1 MTRAPDSVTVTDTL
15 AGIEKSINWLE
26 PDLGTFANYLSW
38 RRLSLSV
45 QEAVQTDH
53 DAQMKLVG
61 KMEILREL
69 ISLIDDNRAAAKRR
83 E

>member
-26 PDLGTFANYLSW
+26 NDLQSFANYLSW

-69 ISLIDDNRAAAKRR
+69 ISLIDDNRTAAKRR